1 MKTRERLFVYG
12 ALLACIILA
21 LRPQFA
27 TTAAASTRSAS
38 AMVGAEPV
46 SARIATCDVYE
57 LVEKFVTG
65 ERFDA
70 PRKAEEERIRLRMKP
85 LEDEL
90 VALEN
95 ELKDAD
101 PKDEAAQE
109 KARTFQRKR
118 SEFALLRGKAQQD
131 YTDFVAKQYVN
142 AFEEVKSSAAAVA
155 ERLGYTHVIASR
167 TAEKEIKTT
176 DPERLVE
183 AFLGRP
189 ITVAPEGS
197 DITEEVKADLKLD

>member
-1 MKTRERLFVYG
+1 MNTKERLFVYA
-12 ALLACIILA
+12 ALLACVILA

-27 TTAAASTRSAS
+27 ATAAAAPSSA
-38 AMVGAEPV
+38 AGAPEEPV

-57 LVEKFVTG
+57 IVEKLVAGDRYET
-65 ERFDA
+65 
-70 PRKAEEERIRLRMKP
+70 PRNEATERIRVKLKP

-90 VALEN
+90 SAMEA
-95 ELKDAD
+95 ELKESD

-109 KARTFQRKR
+109 KAKAFQRKR
-118 SEFALLRGKAQQD
+118 NEYGLLRGKAQQE
-131 YTDFVAKQYVN
+131 YTDFVAMQYVD
-142 AFEEVKSSAAAVA
+142 AFEEVKSSAMAIS

-167 TAEKEIKTT
+167 TAEKKIKTT
-176 DPERLVE
+176 DPERLIE

-197 DITEEVKADLKLD
+197 DITEEVKEDLKLD

>member
-1 MKTRERLFVYG
+1 MTTRERLFVYG

-27 TTAAASTRSAS
+27 SSAAASTR
-38 AMVGAEPV
+38 GTLNAEPV
-46 SARIATCDVYE
+46 AARIATCDIYE
-57 LVEKFVTG
+57 IVEKLVTG
-65 ERFDA
+65 DRFEG

-90 VALEN
+90 IALEN
-95 ELKDAD
+95 ELKEAD

-118 SEFALLRGKAQQD
+118 TEFALLRGKSQQD
-131 YTDFVAKQYVN
+131 FTDFVAKQYVE
-142 AFEEVKSSAAAVA
+142 AFEEARSSAAAIS

-167 TAEKEIKTT
+167 TSEKEIKAT
-176 DPERLVE
+176 DPERLIE

-197 DITEEVKADLKLD
+197 DITEDVKEDLKLD

>member
-1 MKTRERLFVYG
+1 MKTKERLFVY
-12 ALLACIILA
+12 AAMLACVILA

-27 TTAAASTRSAS
+27 ATAAASTPGNPA
-38 AMVGAEPV
+38 ATEPV
-46 SARIATCDVYE
+46 VARIATCDIYE
-57 LVEKFVTG
+57 VVEKLVVG
-65 ERFDA
+65 DRFEA
-70 PRKAEEERIRLRMKP
+70 PRKAQEERLRVRMKP

-90 VALEN
+90 AAMES
-95 ELKDAD
+95 ELKEAD

-109 KARTFQRKR
+109 KARVFQRKR
-118 SEFALLRGKAQQD
+118 SEFVLLRGKAQQE
-131 YTDFVAKQYVN
+131 YTDFVAKQYVE
-142 AFEEVKSSAAAVA
+142 AFEEVKSSAAAIA

-167 TAEKEIKTT
+167 TAEKTIKAT

-189 ITVAPEGS
+189 MTVAPEGS

>member
-27 TTAAASTRSAS
+27 ATAAASTRGEEAR
-38 AMVGAEPV
+38 AAEPV

-65 ERFDA
+65 DRFDA

-90 VALEN
+90 IALEN
-95 ELKDAD
+95 ELKEAD

-109 KARTFQRKR
+109 KARTFQKKR
-118 SEFALLRGKAQQD
+118 SEFALLRGQAQQE
-131 YTDFVAKQYVN
+131 YTDFVAKQYVD

-189 ITVAPEGS
+189 VTVAPEGS